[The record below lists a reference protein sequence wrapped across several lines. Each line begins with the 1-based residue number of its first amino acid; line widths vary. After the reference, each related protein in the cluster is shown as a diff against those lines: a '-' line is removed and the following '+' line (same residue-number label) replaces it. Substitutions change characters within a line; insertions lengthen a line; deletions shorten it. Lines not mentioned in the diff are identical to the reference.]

1 MIPKMSS
8 LVMLLVCKNTL
19 LHGFLYFLCLNMV
32 INHFFLSLRA
42 LQSSLRCAYCVCF
55 RNLVLRKPH

>member
-19 LHGFLYFLCLNMV
+19 LHGFLYFLCLNIV
-32 INHFFLSLRA
+32 IKHFFLSLR
-42 LQSSLRCAYCVCF
+42 
-55 RNLVLRKPH
+55 VL

>member
-42 LQSSLRCAYCVCF
+42 LQSSL
-55 RNLVLRKPH
+55 